1 MSPESPLG
9 PESPATPGESPD
21 AGGAVRAGRVLVV
34 CTGNVCRSPYIE
46 RRLAQMLGDTG
57 LVASSAGTRAM
68 VGAPIEPGSVEL
80 LEQAGAD
87 AAGFAS
93 RQLTP
98 AILAEADLVV
108 AATQRH
114 RSDAVALNPRV
125 LRRTFTLG
133 ELADLLADTDLS
145 TAAAEALADASDTSD
160 ASAGSPG
167 PTPWVTRVAE
177 AARDRRGFVRARP
190 AEESDIPDPYGRGAE
205 AYALMGA
212 AIEDVLPVVAA
223 ALRPPTR

>member
-1 MSPESPLG
+1 MSSVESAG
-9 PESPATPGESPD
+9 PVDSPD
-21 AGGAVRAGRVLVV
+21 AGGAVPAGRVLVV
-34 CTGNVCRSPYIE
+34 CTGNVCRSPYLE
-46 RRLAQMLGDTG
+46 RRLAQLLGDTG
-57 LVASSAGTRAM
+57 LVVSSAGTRAM

-80 LEQAGAD
+80 LERAGAD

-108 AATQRH
+108 AATQQH

-145 TAAAEALADASDTSD
+145 EAAAEARADASTGSAD
-160 ASAGSPG
+160 A
-167 PTPWVTRVAE
+167 TPWVTRVAE

-212 AIEDVLPVVAA
+212 AIEDVLPVVAG

>member
-1 MSPESPLG
+1 M
-9 PESPATPGESPD
+9 TPVP
-21 AGGAVRAGRVLVV
+21 AGRVVVV

-46 RRLAQMLGDTG
+46 RRLAHLLADTG
-57 LVASSAGTRAM
+57 LVVTSAGTRAM
-68 VGAPIEPGSVEL
+68 VGAPIEPGSVAL
-80 LEQAGAD
+80 LERVGAD
-87 AAGFAS
+87 AGGFAS

-108 AATQRH
+108 AATQNH

-133 ELADLLADTDLS
+133 ELADLVADTDLS
-145 TAAAEALADASDTSD
+145 DVAAEALADASD
-160 ASAGSPG
+160 GSG
-167 PTPWVTRVAE
+167 AATPWVTRVAE

-212 AIEDVLPVVAA
+212 AIEDVLPVVAG

>member
-1 MSPESPLG
+1 M
-9 PESPATPGESPD
+9 
-21 AGGAVRAGRVLVV
+21 RAGRILVV

-46 RRLAQMLGDTG
+46 RRLAQLLGDTG
-57 LVASSAGTRAM
+57 LEVSSAGTRAM

-80 LEQAGAD
+80 LERAGAD

-108 AATQRH
+108 AAAQRH

-145 TAAAEALADASDTSD
+145 VAADEARADASGD
-160 ASAGSPG
+160 
-167 PTPWVTRVAE
+167 TPWVARVAE
-177 AARDRRGFVRARP
+177 AARDRRGFVRART
-190 AEESDIPDPYGRGAE
+190 ADESDIPDPYGRGAE
-205 AYALMGA
+205 AYALMGT
-212 AIEDVLPVVAA
+212 AIEDVLPTVAR
-223 ALRPPTR
+223 ALRPATR

>member
-1 MSPESPLG
+1 MSAVEPAG
-9 PESPATPGESPD
+9 PVGAPD
-21 AGGAVRAGRVLVV
+21 AGGSVPAGRVLVV

-46 RRLAQMLGDTG
+46 RRLAQLLDGTG
-57 LVASSAGTRAM
+57 LVVSSAGTRAM

-80 LEQAGAD
+80 LERAGAD
-87 AAGFAS
+87 AVGFAS

-145 TAAAEALADASDTSD
+145 AAAAEANAEV
-160 ASAGSPG
+160 GSPDA
-167 PTPWVTRVAE
+167 TPWVTRVAE
-177 AARDRRGFVRARP
+177 AARDRRGFVRARA

-205 AYALMGA
+205 AYALMGT
-212 AIEDVLPVVAA
+212 AIEDVLPVVAG